1 VSVRP
6 APVSVDLPAIAS
18 PRNVAGVSE
27 AHVPGSQ
34 ELLVI
39 ALVALFVLGP
49 ERLPEVA
56 RVASRLLT
64 RIRNYGV
71 TASKELRGVAD
82 LGDIEREVSDLR
94 RELERTRSDLRRAM
108 RETIASSSG
117 SSSGSSRDA
126 GAAASTPLDA
136 LDEAAAGSG
145 PTAPAD
151 APSDVPS
158 DAPSDA
164 PDERT

>member
-1 VSVRP
+1 M
-6 APVSVDLPAIAS
+6 
-18 PRNVAGVSE
+18 
-27 AHVPGSQ
+27 PGSQ
-34 ELLVI
+34 ELLII

-56 RVASRLLT
+56 RGASRLLT

-94 RELERTRSDLRRAM
+94 RELERTRTDLRRAM
-108 RETIASSSG
+108 RETVASSRSVPPG
-117 SSSGSSRDA
+117 TAARAGASDVVADDAVDASSDDAA
-126 GAAASTPLDA
+126 GAA
-136 LDEAAAGSG
+136 EV
-145 PTAPAD
+145 APDVPDVPGAPD
-151 APSDVPS
+151 AP
-158 DAPSDA
+158 DA